1 MTIMREYHGNGKISN
16 IYESPSQIITN
27 LVLPAGETLPTHHA
41 PYHVTVVSVKGETI
55 FKGQDFEA
63 HLEPGKL
70 IQMTPDELHSLTAI
84 TDSELMVIKS
94 KLAE

>member
-1 MTIMREYHGNGKISN
+1 MREYHGNGKIGN
-16 IYESPSQIITN
+16 IYESPAQVVTD
-27 LVLPAGETLPTHHA
+27 LVLPAGKELPNHQV
-41 PYHVTVVSVKGETI
+41 PYHVTVVSVKGKTI

-63 HLEPGKL
+63 QLEPGK
-70 IQMTPDELHSLTAI
+70 IMQMVPNEWHRLTAV

>member
-1 MTIMREYHGNGKISN
+1 MREYHGNGKIGN
-16 IYESPSQIITN
+16 IYESPAQVITN

-55 FKGQDFEA
+55 FKGPDFEA

-70 IQMTPDELHSLTAI
+70 IQMEPDELHSLTAV
-84 TDSELMVIKS
+84 TDSELIVIKS